1 MRGNSRR
8 IGAVRGLALSV
19 PSGRRRAVAGLADP
33 FSDRVPWSEP
43 ISVAEYAMLT
53 DAWRNAA
60 RRAAAGSAQPS
71 DRRRAVA
78 GPADPFSDRAPWG
91 DPLTTAFRNAM
102 SAARSRDGARNAMS
116 GAAVGDDSRSP
127 SPTASAVEYAEAEER
142 EAAEREVV
150 VDDSR
155 SPSRGSM
162 RGTAVGHDAAAG
174 PASGA
179 AYSRVRSPPRGSRSR
194 SRSSA
199 LLLPPTRWFDTG
211 GMDAADGPASVAAVV
226 PQAPALLLP
235 PTRWFDTGGV
245 DTAAGPSRL
254 ARRLA
259 PAIPH
264 GFYIVHCGDCRFCR
278 G

>member
-1 MRGNSRR
+1 MGQWNSSVRVRSHSPRRAAGESRGRHARQFSENRR
-8 IGAVRGLALSV
+8 LAGVGPSV

-142 EAAEREVV
+142 EAAEREAVG
-150 VDDSR
+150 DDIR
-155 SPSRGSM
+155 SPSRDSM

-179 AYSRVRSPPRGSRSR
+179 VYSRVRSPPRGSRSR
-194 SRSSA
+194 SRS
-199 LLLPPTRWFDTG
+199 
-211 GMDAADGPASVAAVV
+211 
-226 PQAPALLLP
+226 PALLLP
-235 PTRWFDTGGV
+235 ATRWFDTGGV

-264 GFYIVHCGDCRFCR
+264 GFYIVRCGNCRLCR